1 MHLKPCYPCRNQVAP
16 NSVETSHL
24 NQYSGTSSLDNR
36 CCQPSTLRAALAC
49 AFSYT
54 PWTMWPVSRF
64 LIAFV
69 VWAMGSQAIA
79 LDARALIE
87 KAVALIDQGQP
98 ELARSYLEPALIA
111 PNLADS
117 ERSRAYYLRGYS
129 YFEQQLYVSA
139 RLDYNRALE
148 FNAENPAALVALG
161 RLHQRGLGIKQDASL
176 AWLLF
181 EKAAELDYL
190 EGKVMAGRSLLL
202 GEGIERNTRQARR
215 WLAEAAA
222 EGDAIAMLHMGLSYR
237 APYVAETDVQKA
249 TAWYEK
255 ARAAGSAVALV
266 MQGHMHTTGELGQTD
281 QAAAFKLF
289 KEAADVGLAEGQVR
303 VAHAYL
309 GGSGAK
315 ADVDAAREW
324 FERAGQQGSVDAWVG
339 LGYVYQAGLGV
350 PVDAD
355 KARVWYRKAALT
367 GHVPGVTRYVRLLLV
382 IGDLQAHEEAARWL
396 GRMAREERTHAA
408 NDYAWLLAT
417 SPHAKVR
424 DAKLAIEFAK
434 AAVASAASVSRL
446 DTLAAA
452 YAEAGQFGVA
462 VATQEKAL
470 ALNDP
475 DAASFR
481 PEMVRRLKAYQS
493 GNPWRE

>member
-1 MHLKPCYPCRNQVAP
+1 
-16 NSVETSHL
+16 
-24 NQYSGTSSLDNR
+24 
-36 CCQPSTLRAALAC
+36 
-49 AFSYT
+49 
-54 PWTMWPVSRF
+54 MWPVSRF
-64 LIAFV
+64 LIAV
-69 VWAMGSQAIA
+69 VSLVVASQAIA

-98 ELARSYLEPALIA
+98 VLARTYLEPALIA
-111 PNLADS
+111 PYLTDS

-129 YFEQQLYVSA
+129 YFEQQLYVSS
-139 RLDYNRALE
+139 RLDYNRSLE
-148 FNAENPAALVALG
+148 FNARNPAALVALG
-161 RLHQRGLGIKQDASL
+161 RLHLGGLGVERDASL

-181 EKAAELDYL
+181 EKAAELGYL

-202 GEGIERNTRQARR
+202 GEGVERNTRHARR

-266 MQGHMHTTGELGQTD
+266 MLGHMHTTGELGQTD
-281 QAAAFKLF
+281 QAAAFQLF
-289 KEAADVGLAEGQVR
+289 KEAADIGLADGQVR

-309 GGSGAK
+309 RGKGVK
-315 ADVDAAREW
+315 PDVGAARKW
-324 FERAGQQGSVDAWVG
+324 FEKAGQQGSVEAWVG

-350 PVDAD
+350 PVDSE
-355 KARVWYRKAALT
+355 KARGWYRKAALT
-367 GHVPGVTRYVRLLLV
+367 GHVPGVARYIQLLLA

-396 GRMAREERTHAA
+396 GRLAREKRTNAA

-417 SPHAKVR
+417 SPHVKVR
-424 DAKLAIEFAK
+424 NAVLAVEFAE
-434 AAVASAASVSRL
+434 AAVAAEASVSRL

-475 DAASFR
+475 DAVSFR
-481 PEMVRRLKAYQS
+481 PEMVRRLKAYKA